1 MGKRTLQVGRL
12 IRSTLADLILEM
24 RDPRVKEV
32 TLTDVVV
39 STDLL
44 YAKVYLDIFGD
55 EAEAARA
62 VRALERASGYLRRG
76 LAEKL
81 NLRNTPELRFLFD
94 RDLRRG
100 ERVSRLLRGTEE
112 PGDE

>member
-12 IRSTLADLILEM
+12 IRGTLAELILDM
-24 RDPRVKEV
+24 RDPGVREV
-32 TLTDVVV
+32 TLTDVVI

-44 YAKVYLDIFGD
+44 HARVYIDVLGD
-55 EAEAARA
+55 EADAARA
-62 VRALERASGYLRRG
+62 IRALEHASGYLRRG
-76 LAEKL
+76 LAEML

-94 RDLRRG
+94 NDLRRG
-100 ERVSRLLRGTEE
+100 ERVSRLLRDTGE

>member
-1 MGKRTLQVGRL
+1 MDKRTLQVGRL
-12 IRSTLADLILEM
+12 IRNALAELIIEM

-32 TLTDVVV
+32 TLTDVVI

-44 YAKVYLDIFGD
+44 YAKVYVDVFGD

-62 VRALERASGYLRRG
+62 IRALERASGYLRRC
-76 LAEKL
+76 LAERL

-94 RDLRRG
+94 SDLRRG
-100 ERVSRLLRGTEE
+100 ERVSRLLRDTEE